1 MKLIKEERFTKIME
15 YLKQRHYASNREI
28 MDYLG
33 VSKATVRRDL
43 IELQQQGRIA
53 AARGGVSLI
62 LEDTT
67 AVPSY
72 KGKKNSHTAEKKRI
86 AQAAASLVSAG
97 ETIFISAG
105 TTTRAMLPFLSSVPS
120 LHLVTNDLLVA
131 ADSTFIPNIDV
142 TVTGGKLR
150 KNYYTLR
157 GYAAEDYVRKIRTDM
172 AFIGMDAIDPAV
184 GCYMDN
190 DDEVPLIER
199 VIGSTLKTI
208 IVCDSS
214 KLSNQAFM
222 LAAPFSVVHTL
233 ITDDGILPEARE
245 MIESRI
251 PRLIV
256 V

>member
-1 MKLIKEERFTKIME
+1 ME
-15 YLKQRHYASNREI
+15 YLKHRHFASNREI

-33 VSKATVRRDL
+33 VSKATVRRDF

-62 LEDTT
+62 MDDTT

-72 KGKKNSHTAEKKRI
+72 KGKKNSHTTEKNDI
-86 AQAAASLVSAG
+86 AQAAASLITAG
-97 ETIFISAG
+97 ETVFISAG
-105 TTTRAMLPFLSSVPS
+105 TTTRAMLPYLDGLSS
-120 LHLVTNDLLVA
+120 LNLITNDLLVA
-131 ADSTFIPNIDV
+131 ADSTFIKNIDV

-157 GYAAEDYVRKIRTDM
+157 GYAAEDYVRKIKIDR
-172 AFIGMDAIDPAV
+172 AFIGMDAVDPTV

-199 VIGSTLKTI
+199 VIESSHETV

-214 KLSNQAFM
+214 KLSNKAFM
-222 LAAPFSVVHTL
+222 LAAPFSLVHTL
-233 ITDDGILPEARE
+233 ITDRGIAPEAKQL
-245 MIESRI
+245 IEEQI
-251 PRLIV
+251 PRLIIV
-256 V
+256 